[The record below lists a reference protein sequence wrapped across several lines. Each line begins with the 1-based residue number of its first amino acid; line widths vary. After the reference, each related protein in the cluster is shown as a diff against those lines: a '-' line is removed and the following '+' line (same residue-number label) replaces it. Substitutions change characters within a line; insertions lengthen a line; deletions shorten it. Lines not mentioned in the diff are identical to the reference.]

1 MTELNETIPIENL
14 LLLSK
19 MTIKDYTNFA
29 KYKPNEMIEHFSSIM
44 DYVKDHIK
52 CKGSMKKIYKY
63 SESSKNGR
71 LNGIHSIQNLDGI
84 IRGFLFGGTTTD
96 FDMKNAHPHI
106 LEYICRSRNIRCPNL
121 TEYVNNRDSII
132 TKLKKNGIADPKFE
146 ILKMLNTEKMVRITN
161 DCDNILKNLRDD
173 FKSIRATFKKEEDFI
188 EQLTNII
195 FFRKYSR

>member
-29 KYKPNEMIEHFSSIM
+29 NKSKYKLNEIKEHYNFIM
-44 DYVKDHIK
+44 DYIKDHIK
-52 CKGSMKKIYKY
+52 CKGSMKKVYKY
-63 SESSKNGR
+63 SETSKNGR
-71 LNGIHSIQNLDGI
+71 LYGIHSIQNLNGI

-132 TKLKKNGIADPKFE
+132 TKLKKNGIADPEFE

-161 DCDNILKNLRDD
+161 DCDNI
-173 FKSIRATFKKEEDFI
+173 
-188 EQLTNII
+188 
-195 FFRKYSR
+195 